1 MFWIDHVG
9 IVVRDLE
16 TSIEFYT
23 RLFGSGPVERVSW
36 RGENGVY
43 VARMLGR
50 SPEGFALDAAFFQ
63 VPYTNALIEM
73 LQYSGFEQG
82 QAATPPTDV
91 GATHLGFYVESL
103 SDTIERLGVPLTG
116 DPVDI
121 PYGPYRGGRTAYLR
135 DPNGINVQLMELRG
149 RPGNLP
155 VLRRGDPP
163 PEVG

>member
-103 SDTIERLGVPLTG
+103 DDTISRLGVP
-116 DPVDI
+116 
-121 PYGPYRGGRTAYLR
+121 
-135 DPNGINVQLMELRG
+135 
-149 RPGNLP
+149 
-155 VLRRGDPP
+155 
-163 PEVG
+163 